1 MSYSNLKSLVIKDD
15 KVIIR
20 SCCNNVFPKTY
31 DPYVDEHLTKILKE
45 EGKNKVLEAL
55 TIDILNGCI
64 KITGNT
70 KILNE
75 LKEGV
80 EKIKSSSGYIEIINR
95 QHFLEGKIFTK
106 ERKKY
111 INEYRSLNKEIEKIV
126 SNYYK

>member
-1 MSYSNLKSLVIKDD
+1 MSYSNLKSLVIKDN
-15 KVIIR
+15 KVIVR

-31 DPYVDEHLTKILKE
+31 DSYVNEHLTKILNE

-70 KILNE
+70 KVLNE
-75 LKEGV
+75 LKEGA
-80 EKIKSSSGYIEIINR
+80 EKIRSSSGYIEIINR

>member
-1 MSYSNLKSLVIKDD
+1 MSYSNLKSLVIKDN

-31 DPYVDEHLTKILKE
+31 DPCVNEHLTKIFNE
-45 EGKNKVLEAL
+45 EGKNKVLEVL
-55 TIDILNGCI
+55 TIDVLNGCI

-70 KILNE
+70 KVLNE
-75 LKEGV
+75 LREGI
-80 EKIKSSSGYIEIINR
+80 EKIKSSSEYIEIINR

-111 INEYRSLNKEIEKIV
+111 INEYRSLNNEIEKIV
-126 SNYYK
+126 SDYYQ

>member
-31 DPYVDEHLTKILKE
+31 DPYVDEHLTKIFNE
-45 EGKNKVLEAL
+45 EGKNKVLEVLA
-55 TIDILNGCI
+55 IDVLNGCV

-126 SNYYK
+126 SKYYK

>member
-1 MSYSNLKSLVIKDD
+1 MSYSNLKSLVIKDN

-31 DPYVDEHLTKILKE
+31 NSYVNEHLTKILNE

>member
-31 DPYVDEHLTKILKE
+31 DSYVNEHLTKILNE

>member
-1 MSYSNLKSLVIKDD
+1 MSYSNLKSLVIKDN
-15 KVIIR
+15 KVIVR

-31 DPYVDEHLTKILKE
+31 DSYVNEHLTKILNE

-70 KILNE
+70 KVLNE
-75 LKEGV
+75 LKEGA
-80 EKIKSSSGYIEIINR
+80 EKIRSSSGYIEIINR

-106 ERKKY
+106 ERKN
-111 INEYRSLNKEIEKIV
+111 ILMNIV
-126 SNYYK
+126 H

>member
-31 DPYVDEHLTKILKE
+31 DPYVDEHLTKILNE
-45 EGKNKVLEAL
+45 EGKNKVLEVL
-55 TIDILNGCI
+55 TIDVLNGCV

>member
-31 DPYVDEHLTKILKE
+31 DPCVNVHLTKIFNE
-45 EGKNKVLEAL
+45 EGKNKVLEVL
-55 TIDILNGCI
+55 TIDVLNGCV

-111 INEYRSLNKEIEKIV
+111 INEYRSLNKEMEKIV

>member
-31 DPYVDEHLTKILKE
+31 DPYVDEHLTKIFNE
-45 EGKNKVLEAL
+45 EGKNKVLEVLA
-55 TIDILNGCI
+55 IDVLNGCV

-126 SNYYK
+126 SNHYK

>member
-31 DPYVDEHLTKILKE
+31 DPYVDEHLTKILNE
-45 EGKNKVLEAL
+45 EGKNKVLEVL
-55 TIDILNGCI
+55 TIDVLNGCV

-126 SNYYK
+126 SNHYK

>member
-1 MSYSNLKSLVIKDD
+1 MSYSNLKSLVIKDN

-31 DPYVDEHLTKILKE
+31 DPCGSEHLTKILYE

-55 TIDILNGCI
+55 TIDVLNGCI

-70 KILNE
+70 KVLNE

-80 EKIKSSSGYIEIINR
+80 EKIRSSSEYIEIINR
-95 QHFLEGKIFTK
+95 QYFLEGKIFTK
-106 ERKKY
+106 ERKNY
-111 INEYRSLNKEIEKIV
+111 INEYRLLNQKIEKMV

>member
-1 MSYSNLKSLVIKDD
+1 MKIA
-15 KVIIR
+15 
-20 SCCNNVFPKTY
+20 
-31 DPYVDEHLTKILKE
+31 KILNE

-70 KILNE
+70 KVLNE
-75 LKEGV
+75 LKEGA
-80 EKIKSSSGYIEIINR
+80 EKIRSSSGYIEIINR

-106 ERKKY
+106 ERKNY
-111 INEYRSLNKEIEKIV
+111 INEYRLLNQKIEKMA

>member
-31 DPYVDEHLTKILKE
+31 DPCVNEHL
-45 EGKNKVLEAL
+45 
-55 TIDILNGCI
+55 
-64 KITGNT
+64 T

>member
-1 MSYSNLKSLVIKDD
+1 MSYSNLKSLVIKDN

-20 SCCNNVFPKTY
+20 SCCNNVFPKIY
-31 DPYVDEHLTKILKE
+31 NPYVNEHLTKIFNE
-45 EGKNKVLEAL
+45 EGKNKVLEVLA
-55 TIDILNGCI
+55 IDVLNGCV

-106 ERKKY
+106 ERKNY
-111 INEYRSLNKEIEKIV
+111 INEYRLLNQKIEKMV

>member
-1 MSYSNLKSLVIKDD
+1 MSYSNLKSLVIKDH
-15 KVIIR
+15 KIIIR
-20 SCCNNVFPKTY
+20 SCSNNVFPKTY
-31 DPYVDEHLTKILKE
+31 VPYINEHLTKIFKE
-45 EGKNKVLEAL
+45 EGKNKALEVL
-55 TIDILNGCI
+55 TIDVLNGCI

-70 KILNE
+70 KVLNE
-75 LKEGV
+75 LREGIG
-80 EKIKSSSGYIEIINR
+80 KIKSSSEYIEIINR

>member
-31 DPYVDEHLTKILKE
+31 DPYVDEHLTKIFNE
-45 EGKNKVLEAL
+45 EGKNKVLEVLA
-55 TIDILNGCI
+55 IDVLNGCV

>member
-1 MSYSNLKSLVIKDD
+1 MSYSNLKSLAIKDN

-31 DPYVDEHLTKILKE
+31 DPCVNEHLTKILNEK
-45 EGKNKVLEAL
+45 GKNKVLEAL

-80 EKIKSSSGYIEIINR
+80 EKIKSSSEYIEIINR
-95 QHFLEGKIFTK
+95 QYFLEGKIFTK
-106 ERKKY
+106 ERKNY
-111 INEYRSLNKEIEKIV
+111 INEYRLLNQKIEKMV
-126 SNYYK
+126 ANYYK

>member
-31 DPYVDEHLTKILKE
+31 DPYVDEHLTKIFNE
-45 EGKNKVLEAL
+45 EGKNKVLEVLA
-55 TIDILNGCI
+55 IDVLNGCV

-111 INEYRSLNKEIEKIV
+111 INEYRSLNKEIEK
-126 SNYYK
+126 

>member
-31 DPYVDEHLTKILKE
+31 DPYVNEHLTKILNE
-45 EGKNKVLEAL
+45 EGKNKVLEVL
-55 TIDILNGCI
+55 TIDVLNGCV

-106 ERKKY
+106 ERKNY
-111 INEYRSLNKEIEKIV
+111 INEYRLLNQKIEKMV

>member
-1 MSYSNLKSLVIKDD
+1 MSYSNLKSLVIKDH
-15 KVIIR
+15 KIIIR
-20 SCCNNVFPKTY
+20 SCSNNVFPKTY
-31 DPYVDEHLTKILKE
+31 DPCVNEHLTKIFNE
-45 EGKNKVLEAL
+45 EGKNKVLEVL
-55 TIDILNGCI
+55 TIDVLNGCV

-95 QHFLEGKIFTK
+95 QHFLEEKIFTK

>member
-31 DPYVDEHLTKILKE
+31 DPYINEHLTKIFKE
-45 EGKNKVLEAL
+45 EGKNKVLEVL
-55 TIDILNGCI
+55 TIDVLNGCI

-70 KILNE
+70 KVLNE

>member
-1 MSYSNLKSLVIKDD
+1 MSYSNLKSLVIKDN

-31 DPYVDEHLTKILKE
+31 DSYVNEHLTKILNE

-55 TIDILNGCI
+55 TIDVLNGCV

-70 KILNE
+70 KVLNE

-126 SNYYK
+126 SK